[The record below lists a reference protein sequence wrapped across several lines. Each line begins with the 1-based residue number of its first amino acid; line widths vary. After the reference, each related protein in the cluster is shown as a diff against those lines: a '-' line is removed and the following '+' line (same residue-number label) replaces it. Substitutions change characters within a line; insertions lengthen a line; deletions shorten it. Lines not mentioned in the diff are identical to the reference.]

1 MNKPRRGRPDM
12 EAESVE
18 ISADR
23 IAKPKKF
30 YRNAKH
36 NGNRAKAD
44 GNVRVTVFKEH
55 REKILDEIFRPKKGE
70 VFEGD
75 ENSSV
80 VIEAKRIEKHTRRG
94 ERDSASAS
102 RDVRIFGKLRRRKE

>member
-1 MNKPRRGRPDM
+1 MNRPRRGKPDM

-23 IAKPKKF
+23 IGKPKKF

-36 NGNRAKAD
+36 NGNRAEAD
-44 GNVRVTVFKEH
+44 GHVRVTVFKEH
-55 REKILDEIFRPKKGE
+55 REKILDKVFRPGKGEIFEGGE
-70 VFEGD
+70 D
-75 ENSSV
+75 SSV

-94 ERDSASAS
+94 GRDSASAS